1 MSYRVAVVGA
11 TGAVGTVM
19 LAKLRERGFPASEIV
34 PFASERSA
42 GRELDGMIVQPLS
55 GETIQGFDLAIFS
68 AGGST
73 SGEWAP
79 RFVEA
84 GAVVVDNSSKW
95 RRDPEVPLV
104 VAEVNPEALDD
115 HKGLIANPNCS
126 TMQLMVALK
135 PIYDAAG
142 IERLIVSTYQ
152 SVSGTGV
159 KAVEELEAQTHA
171 VLHGQEP
178 PAPQVY
184 AQQIAFNVLGGAG
197 NFAEGDDHT
206 DEERKMMFETRKIL
220 GDESIPVNVTCAR
233 VPVVSSHS
241 ESVTL
246 QTREPLDRRARPRAA
261 ERHARPHDGRPV
273 PDRARRG
280 RRGRRVR
287 RSPAAR
293 PDARARAVHVGRL
306 RQPAQGRRDQRDPD
320 RRGPAPEKSGPRS
333 DNRLRKGFAACGAG
347 HHEFR
352 EIFLGRTGVRQRN
365 EGEGPDAGPSFLVK
379 SRA

>member
-42 GRELDGMIVQPLS
+42 GKELDGAIIQPLTD
-55 GETIQGFDLAIFS
+55 ETIQGFDLALFS

-104 VAEVNPEALDD
+104 VSEVNPEALDG

-135 PIYDAAG
+135 PIHERAG

-159 KAVEELEAQTHA
+159 KAVAELEEQTHA
-171 VLHGQEP
+171 VLHGMEP
-178 PAPQVY
+178 GEPQVY
-184 AQQIAFNVLGGAG
+184 PHPIAFNVLGGAG
-197 NFAEGDDHT
+197 NFADGDDHT

-220 GDESIPVNVTCAR
+220 GDESIAINVTCAR
-233 VPVVSSHS
+233 VPVRNCHS

-246 QTREPLDRRARPRAA
+246 QTREPLSVEDARALLEGMDGLAMVDDPAAPRLPDGARLGRPRRGVRRA
-261 ERHARPHDGRPV
+261 
-273 PDRARRG
+273 
-280 RRGRRVR
+280 
-287 RSPAAR
+287 PAAR
-293 PDARARAVHVGRL
+293 PLARARPLPVGGL
-306 RQPAQGRRDQRDPD
+306 GQPAQGRGHQCGPD
-320 RRGPAPEKSGPRS
+320 RRGAARARADLFPRGG
-333 DNRLRKGFAACGAG
+333 RCGKNLTRRG
-347 HHEFR
+347 
-352 EIFLGRTGVRQRN
+352 
-365 EGEGPDAGPSFLVK
+365 
-379 SRA
+379 